1 MKVLVKQDSATATP
15 VDCGEGEEG
24 KARLAKLVAEYGS
37 GVTQEDGS
45 PIPASAMPTEPTP
58 VKRKGVKRKG
68 KAPKAKAKRKSKKRG
83 R

>member
-37 GVTQEDGS
+37 AVTQEDGS
-45 PIPASAMPTEPTP
+45 PIPAAALPAEPKP
-58 VKRKGVKRKG
+58 EKKKVKA
-68 KAPKAKAKRKSKKRG
+68 KAKPKAKAKHKSKKRG